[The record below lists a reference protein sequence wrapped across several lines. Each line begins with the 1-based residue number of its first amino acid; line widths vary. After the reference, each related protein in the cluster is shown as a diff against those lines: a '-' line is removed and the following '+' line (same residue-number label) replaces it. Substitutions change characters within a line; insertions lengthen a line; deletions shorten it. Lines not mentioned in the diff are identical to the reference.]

1 MTALKLI
8 LKIVI
13 APVILL
19 LTLAIWICVG
29 LVYVSGLVLGL
40 LCPAGRGRPGDILPA
55 ERPYPAGDRVSHKPL
70 WAAEIGLLAAW
81 QGAGFEV
88 CNTGFGLRII
98 LNRKVQPAGL
108 NPAGCFTALDAL
120 ELPLSLQV
128 QALVL
133 TVAHLSIAFQF
144 HGFH

>member
-1 MTALKLI
+1 MVNSFTC
-8 LKIVI
+8 
-13 APVILL
+13 
-19 LTLAIWICVG
+19 AIWMR
-29 LVYVSGLVLGL
+29 LVKLFFY
-40 LCPAGRGRPGDILPA
+40 CPAG
-55 ERPYPAGDRVSHKPL
+55 
-70 WAAEIGLLAAW
+70 AAEIGLLAAW

-98 LNRKVQPAGL
+98 LERKVQPAGL

-144 HGFH
+144 HGFY